1 MTSASCRQEER
12 RQRRRSAAAVLIQ
25 ALVRGQLGRREARR
39 RWLGLRAAPLQACWR
54 GYSYRLRRARGFERD
69 APVLLQVNNARTSNA
84 EETPHHAPGPA
95 LPPPPPPPRP
105 RRGVEGWQGAR
116 V

>member
-1 MTSASCRQEER
+1 
-12 RQRRRSAAAVLIQ
+12 VLIQ

-69 APVLLQVNNARTSNA
+69 APVLLQVNNARTSNT
-84 EETPHHAPGPA
+84 EETPHQKRPTRNAPPRPGPA
-95 LPPPPPPPRP
+95 LPPPRP